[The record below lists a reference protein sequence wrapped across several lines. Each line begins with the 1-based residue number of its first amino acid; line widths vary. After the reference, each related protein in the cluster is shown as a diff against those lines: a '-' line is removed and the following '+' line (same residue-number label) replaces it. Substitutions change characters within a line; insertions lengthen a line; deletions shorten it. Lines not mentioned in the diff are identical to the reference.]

1 MIMERLNPEIDLDKF
16 FQALANAE
24 KRILLLDYDGT
35 LAPFRVKR
43 DEAVAYPGI
52 TELLDEIIGDG
63 NTRVVIISGRA
74 IKDLIPLLKLCK
86 LPEIWGAHGWE
97 RLLDDDT
104 YIAHK
109 LDENM
114 VKGLTE
120 AEDWAV
126 KQGLRDRI
134 ELKHGCL
141 ALHWRGLDE
150 AVQNDIQAGALKHWQ
165 PLTKRFG
172 LELKEFDGGIELR
185 APGKDK
191 GEAVKKII
199 SETGEAVVSYLGD
212 DLTDEDAFIEL
223 GNKGL
228 KVLVNTRKRP
238 TAADLWLVPPEE
250 LIDFLRRWKTVTGC
264 VHEKT

>member
-1 MIMERLNPEIDLDKF
+1 METLNPEIDLDKF
-16 FQALANAE
+16 FEALANASQ
-24 KRILLLDYDGT
+24 RLLLLDYDGT

-43 DEAVAYPGI
+43 DEAVAYPGV

-74 IKDLIPLLKLCK
+74 IKDLIPLLKLRK

-97 RLLDDDT
+97 CLLEDDT

-109 LDENM
+109 LDEIM
-114 VKGLTE
+114 VEGLAE
-120 AEDWAV
+120 AENWAV

-134 ELKHGCL
+134 ELKYGCL

-150 AVQNDIQAGALKHWQ
+150 AIQNDIHTGTLKHWQ
-165 PLTKRFG
+165 PLTKCFG

-199 SETGEAVVSYLGD
+199 SETGKAVLSYLGD
-212 DLTDEDAFIEL
+212 DLTDEDAFTAL
-223 GNKGL
+223 GDNGL

-250 LIDFLRRWKTVTGC
+250 LIYFLRRWKNNCGGIY
-264 VHEKT
+264 EKT